1 MVTRARQSFWTVLIL
16 MLLADSVM
24 SGVRVA
30 RVARERRQVEDS
42 DQEEESELGRL
53 AKLLDEIEESLLSSL
68 ESMIVNQEAQ
78 DRILLEDV
86 QVTIIGTRSPQQ
98 LDLPASTKA
107 K

>member
-1 MVTRARQSFWTVLIL
+1 
-16 MLLADSVM
+16 M

-53 AKLLDEIEESLLSSL
+53 ARLLDEIEESLVSSL
-68 ESMIVNQEAQ
+68 ESMIVNQDAQ

-86 QVTIIGTRSPQQ
+86 QVTTRFDRPW
-98 LDLPASTKA
+98 LDVKPSEVKWSCFHPWEWEEN
-107 K
+107 

>member
-1 MVTRARQSFWTVLIL
+1 MVTRARQSFWSVLIL

-24 SGVRVA
+24 SGVRVT

-42 DQEEESELGRL
+42 EQEEESELGRL
-53 AKLLDEIEESLLSSL
+53 AKLLDEIEESVLSSL

-86 QVTIIGTRSPQQ
+86 QVTIIGTRSPS
-98 LDLPASTKA
+98 ANGSA
-107 K
+107 GFI

>member
-1 MVTRARQSFWTVLIL
+1 
-16 MLLADSVM
+16 M

-30 RVARERRQVEDS
+30 RVTRERRQVEDS

>member
-1 MVTRARQSFWTVLIL
+1 MLNRVRQSFWSVLIL

-30 RVARERRQVEDS
+30 RERRQVEDT

-53 AKLLDEIEESLLSSL
+53 AKLLDEMEESLLSSL

-86 QVTIIGTRSPQQ
+86 QVTIS
-98 LDLPASTKA
+98 
-107 K
+107 

>member
-1 MVTRARQSFWTVLIL
+1 MVTRARQSFWSVLIL

-24 SGVRVA
+24 SGVRVT
-30 RVARERRQVEDS
+30 RVARERRQVENLE
-42 DQEEESELGRL
+42 QEEEESELGRL

-86 QVTIIGTRSPQQ
+86 QVTISGDPEQM
-98 LDLPASTKA
+98 DLSAQA
-107 K
+107 AG

>member
-1 MVTRARQSFWTVLIL
+1 

-30 RVARERRQVEDS
+30 RERRQVEDT

-53 AKLLDEIEESLLSSL
+53 AKLLDEMEESLLSSL

-86 QVTIIGTRSPQQ
+86 QVTISST
-98 LDLPASTKA
+98 PAGSNGGLT
-107 K
+107 

>member
-1 MVTRARQSFWTVLIL
+1 

-53 AKLLDEIEESLLSSL
+53 ARLLDEIEESLVSSL
-68 ESMIVNQEAQ
+68 ESMIVNQDAQ

-86 QVTIIGTRSPQQ
+86 QVTTRFDRP
-98 LDLPASTKA
+98 
-107 K
+107 